1 MCDSAFK
8 GRGVVGCLEKGVDRE
23 GLERPDLSCSL
34 LQRGVNLNDRF
45 DSGEAAQLLDHLAEM
60 QVWGTTAQ
68 ATQAGADL
76 VDYCGDIRG

>member
-1 MCDSAFK
+1 M
-8 GRGVVGCLEKGVDRE
+8 
-23 GLERPDLSCSL
+23 
-34 LQRGVNLNDRF
+34 NLNDRF